1 MGAPDVEVSA
11 AVARPGPEEPALEA
25 PWAAP
30 PEAVAAAL
38 GVDPRSGLSS
48 AEAAARLERHGPNE
62 LETGPTRTP
71 WQVLA
76 GQFRGVLTWMLV
88 AAAALSAAFAQWSE
102 ALAVLIVLAIN
113 ATAGFLTELR
123 AVRSVEALRRLGT
136 ARATVRRDGD
146 ARAVPA
152 ASLVPGDVVVVEA
165 GDVVPADARL
175 VAAWQ
180 LSVDESAL
188 TGESVPV
195 DKSPAPVA
203 AEAPLADR
211 SSMLFRGTAVLRGH
225 AEAVVVATGM
235 GTELG
240 RIAGLVRAAEPERT
254 PLERRLDSLGGRL
267 LWVALGA
274 AALVAAY
281 GLATG
286 QHWFAMV
293 QTAIALAV
301 ATVPEGLP
309 VIATLTLAR
318 GAKRMAD
325 RNALVNRLSAVE
337 TLGATNVILT
347 DKTGTLT
354 HNRMAVA
361 AWWLPDSRHGPGGEP
376 RDARRVAVGRGA
388 LDRALRVAA
397 LCGTAALAHDDGEP
411 DVGDPME
418 VALLRAAM
426 ELGVDRG
433 ELLEL
438 LPEVAQLPFDA
449 DTRMMATFHSGHE
462 DGLLLVKGGPG
473 AVVPACTSVADPAGS
488 SAPLDEA
495 GREAWLQRN
504 REMAAE
510 GLRVLALAERAGPW
524 RPGEPLEGLTLVGL
538 VGLADPPRDAAIAAV
553 RECRRA
559 GIRVVM
565 VTGDQPV
572 TARAIA
578 RAVGLA
584 HPDDVVTGADLERA
598 AADGEDPAR
607 VVATD
612 VLARVSP
619 EQKLRLVELHQRA
632 GSVVA
637 MIGDGVNDAPAL
649 KRADIGVAMGQRGTD
664 VAREAADMVLKD
676 DDFATVVK
684 AVEEGRAIFR
694 NIRAAV
700 AYLLSCNLSEILVI
714 GLAAA
719 LGFPLPLLPLQILFL
734 NLVTDVFPAL
744 ALGTTPADPGV
755 LDRPPRDPREPILAR
770 RHWWAVAGYAL
781 LLTGPV
787 LGAYAAALGPLDL
800 GSGRAVT
807 VAFLS
812 LALAQVFH
820 VLNMRDVRRR
830 GAPGVRPSPDPL
842 PRNPWV
848 WAATL
853 ACCLMVAAV
862 TYVRPLAAAL
872 SVEPLPAAGWALTVA
887 ASLLPLLVGQVGKAV
902 GVGRVD

>member
-1 MGAPDVEVSA
+1 MVDRA
-11 AVARPGPEEPALEA
+11 EPTGSGELTS

-30 PEAVAAAL
+30 AGAVAAAL
-38 GVDPRSGLSS
+38 AVDPGSGLST

-62 LETGPTRTP
+62 LDVAPARTP
-71 WQVLA
+71 WQVLL

-88 AAAALSAAFAQWSE
+88 AAATLSAAFAQWSE
-102 ALAVLIVLAIN
+102 ALAVLVVLAIN
-113 ATAGFLTELR
+113 AAAGFLTEVR
-123 AVRSVEALRRLGT
+123 AIRSVEALRRLGT

-146 ARAVPA
+146 AEVVPA
-152 ASLVPGDVVVVEA
+152 PDLVPGDVLVVEA

-175 VAAWQ
+175 VGAWR
-180 LSVDESAL
+180 LSVDESTL

-195 DKSPAPVA
+195 EKSVEPVA
-203 AEAPLADR
+203 AEAVLADR
-211 SSMLFRGTAVLRGH
+211 TSMLYRGTAVLRGRG
-225 AEAVVVATGM
+225 EAVVVATGM

-240 RIAGLVRAAEPERT
+240 KVAGLVRAAEPERT

-274 AALVAAY
+274 AVAVAGY

-286 QHWFAMV
+286 QDWFTMV

-318 GAKRMAD
+318 GARRMAD

-361 AWWLPDSRHGPGGEP
+361 GWWLPQGRRSNGAAASE
-376 RDARRVAVGRGA
+376 ARRVAAGRGE
-388 LDRALRVAA
+388 LDRALRVAV
-397 LCGTAALAHDDGEP
+397 LCGTASLSRTEGEP

-418 VALLRAAM
+418 VALLLAARDH
-426 ELGVDRG
+426 GVERG
-433 ELLEL
+433 ELHEL
-438 LPEVAQLPFDA
+438 LPELAQLPFDA
-449 DTRMMATFHSGHE
+449 EQRVMATHHQAE
-462 DGLLLVKGGPG
+462 DGGLLLVKGAPG
-473 AVVPACTSVADPAGS
+473 AVVPACSAVATPNGGE
-488 SAPLDEA
+488 APLDEA
-495 GREAWLQRN
+495 GRQTWLERN
-504 REMAAE
+504 RALAAE
-510 GLRVLALAERAGPW
+510 GLRVLALADRRGPW

-538 VGLADPPRDAAIAAV
+538 VGLADPPRDAAVAAV

-565 VTGDQPV
+565 VTGDQPI

-584 HPDDVVTGADLERA
+584 HPDDVVTGADLSA
-598 AADGEDPAR
+598 AAAAGEDLDR

-619 EQKLRLVELHQRA
+619 EQKLRLVEMHQRTGA
-632 GSVVA
+632 VVA

-649 KRADIGVAMGQRGTD
+649 KRADIGVAMGQRSTD
-664 VAREAADMVLKD
+664 VAREAAAMVLKD
-676 DDFATVVK
+676 DDFATVVV

-714 GLAAA
+714 GLAAL

-744 ALGTTPADPGV
+744 ALGTTPADRGV
-755 LDRPPRDPREPILAR
+755 LDRPPRDPREPILTS
-770 RHWWAVAGYAL
+770 RHWRV
-781 LLTGPV
+781 V
-787 LGAYAAALGPLDL
+787 GAYALMLTVPVLAAYALALGPLGL
-800 GSGRAVT
+800 TAGQAVT
-807 VAFLS
+807 VAFVS

-830 GAPGVRPSPDPL
+830 AAAGARPAHDPL

-848 WAATL
+848 WAAVA
-853 ACCLMVAAV
+853 ACCAMVAAV
-862 TYVRPLAAAL
+862 AYVPPLKDAL
-872 SVEPLPAAGWALTVA
+872 SVEALPAAGWALAVGA
-887 ASLLPLLVGQVGKAV
+887 ALAPLLVGQAGKLA
-902 GVGRVD
+902 GLGRVD

>member
-1 MGAPDVEVSA
+1 MDTPA
-11 AVARPGPEEPALEA
+11 ASGRPSPLEA
-25 PWAAP
+25 PWAATAD
-30 PEAVAAAL
+30 AVADAL
-38 GVDPRSGLSS
+38 GVDPRAGLDE
-48 AEAAARLERHGPNE
+48 AEAASRLRRHGPNE
-62 LETGPTRTP
+62 LEVAPLRTS
-71 WQVLA
+71 WQVLL

-88 AAAALSAAFAQWSE
+88 AAAVLSAAFAQWSE
-102 ALAVLIVLAIN
+102 ALAVLVVLAIN
-113 ATAGFLTELR
+113 ATAGFLTEVR

-136 ARATVRRDGD
+136 AQATVRRGGGP
-146 ARAVPA
+146 AVVPA
-152 ASLVPGDVVVVEA
+152 PSLVPGDVLVVEA

-175 VAAWQ
+175 VSAWR
-180 LSVDESAL
+180 LAVDESAL

-195 DKSPAPVA
+195 DKAPEPVA
-203 AEAPLADR
+203 PAALLADR
-211 SSMLFRGTAVLRGH
+211 RPMLYRGTSVIRGRG
-225 AEAVVVATGM
+225 EAVVVATGM
-235 GTELG
+235 RTELG
-240 RIAGLVRAAEPERT
+240 RVAGLVRAAEPERT
-254 PLERRLDSLGGRL
+254 PLERRLDALGGRL

-274 AALVAAY
+274 AAAVAGY

-286 QHWFAMV
+286 RGWFEMV

-361 AWWLPDSRHGPGGEP
+361 GWWLPDGRHEAGPGR
-376 RDARRVAVGRGA
+376 RDPRRVAAGA
-388 LDRALRVAA
+388 EPIDRALRAA
-397 LCGTAALAHDDGEP
+397 VLCGTASLSEGGAD

-418 VALLRAAM
+418 VALLRAARDQ
-426 ELGVDRG
+426 GVERG
-433 ELLEL
+433 ALHEL
-438 LPEVAQLPFDA
+438 LPELSQLPFDA
-449 DTRMMATFHSGHE
+449 DYRVMATFHQAEEG
-462 DGLLLVKGGPG
+462 GLLLVKGAPG
-473 AVVPACTSVADPAGS
+473 AVVPACVSVATPGGDA
-488 SAPLDEA
+488 APLDEA
-495 GREAWLQRN
+495 GREAWLERN
-504 REMAAE
+504 RAMAAE
-510 GLRVLALAERAGPW
+510 GLRVLALADRRGAW

-538 VGLADPPRDAAIAAV
+538 VGLADPPREAAVAAV

-578 RAVGLA
+578 RSVGLA
-584 HPDDVVTGADLERA
+584 HPDAVVTGADLARS
-598 AADGEDPAR
+598 AADGEGPAR
-607 VVATD
+607 AVATD

-619 EQKLRLVELHQRA
+619 EQKLRLVELHQAA

-649 KRADIGVAMGQRGTD
+649 RRADIGVAMGRRGTD
-664 VAREAADMVLKD
+664 VAREAAAMVLKD
-676 DDFATVVK
+676 DDFATVVA

-755 LDRPPRDPREPILAR
+755 LDRPPRDPREPLVAS
-770 RHWWAVAGYAL
+770 RHWRLVAVYAL
-781 LLTGPV
+781 LLTAPV
-787 LGAYAAALGPLDL
+787 LAAYALALGPLGL
-800 GSGRAVT
+800 TTGQAVT
-807 VAFLS
+807 VAFLG

-830 GAPGVRPSPDPL
+830 RRTGAPAAPDPL
-842 PRNPWV
+842 TRNPWV
-848 WAATL
+848 WAAIA
-853 ACCLMVAAV
+853 ACCLMVASV
-862 TYVRPLAAAL
+862 TSLPPLRAAL
-872 SVEPLPAAGWALTVA
+872 SVEALPAAGWALTLAVA
-887 ASLLPLLVGQVGKAV
+887 LLPTVAGQVGKSV